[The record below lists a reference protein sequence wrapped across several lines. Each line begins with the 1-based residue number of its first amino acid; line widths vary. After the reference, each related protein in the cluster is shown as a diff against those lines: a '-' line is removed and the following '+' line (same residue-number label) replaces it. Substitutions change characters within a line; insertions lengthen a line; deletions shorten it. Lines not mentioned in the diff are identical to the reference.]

1 MVIRSSTA
9 VEETEH
15 NQACRDGVANDFVHV
30 CDKPRSQHQQNV
42 EMNPV
47 VDPTPRSVTPRG
59 PDEHRGE
66 QNSDEEERIGLL
78 HPFCAADA
86 VNDSD
91 NDGST

>member
-1 MVIRSSTA
+1 MVVRSSTA

-30 CDKPRSQHQQNV
+30 CDEPRSQHQQNV
-42 EMNPV
+42 DMNPV
-47 VDPTPRSVTPRG
+47 VDPTPGSVTPRG

-78 HPFCAADA
+78 HPLFAADA

-91 NDGST
+91 NDGCT